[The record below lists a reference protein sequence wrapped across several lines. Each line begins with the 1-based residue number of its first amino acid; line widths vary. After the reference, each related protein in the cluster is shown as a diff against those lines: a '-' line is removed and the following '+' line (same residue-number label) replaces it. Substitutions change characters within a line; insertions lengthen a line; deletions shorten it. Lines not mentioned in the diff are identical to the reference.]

1 MKNILDVEV
10 KSNIYFFL
18 FQNKA
23 KEQMKQNDADID
35 NMLASLLDISSACTL
50 STKIDYESQTVKM
63 L

>member
-1 MKNILDVEV
+1 
-10 KSNIYFFL
+10 
-18 FQNKA
+18 
-23 KEQMKQNDADID
+23 MKQNDADID